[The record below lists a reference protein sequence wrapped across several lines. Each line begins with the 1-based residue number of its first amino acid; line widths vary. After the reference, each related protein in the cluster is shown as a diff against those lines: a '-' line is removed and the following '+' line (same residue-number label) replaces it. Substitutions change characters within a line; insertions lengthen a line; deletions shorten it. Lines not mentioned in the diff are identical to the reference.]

1 MMRIITQVNDELTS
15 RGLQCDEIFMFDRKS
30 SAIGQMNPEWTEWLG
45 VQSLANLINLH
56 ETTHT

>member
-1 MMRIITQVNDELTS
+1 MMRIIPQVNYELTS
-15 RGLQCDEIFMFDRKS
+15 RGLQGDEIFMFDRKPP
-30 SAIGQMNPEWTEWLG
+30 AVGQMNPEWTEWLG